1 MCRDGDIRM
10 NHDWMAN
17 DKVDILRHLPEFLR
31 KDGQFKGTNDADS
44 DEHDKMRLA
53 LQDLLDQLYVQSATW
68 GLSRWEELLAIETTE
83 GKSDEERRKEII
95 RRLQK
100 PESVTVEF
108 LERLINL
115 YTSDGSGK
123 VTSHPE
129 DYSVDMRFNAVSR
142 EAFASIIHG
151 MRTYLPAHL
160 GLKGKIDYIHNRTLF
175 VGMKR
180 RTKRVVNVYPMNT
193 QKEVF
198 DQPLYLGIAM
208 EIIESLEVK

>member
-1 MCRDGDIRM
+1 MS
-10 NHDWMAN
+10 HDWMGN

-31 KDGQFKGTNDADS
+31 KDGQFKETNDADS

-53 LQDLLDQLYVQSATW
+53 LQDLLDQLFVESATW
-68 GLSRWEELLAIETTE
+68 GLSRWEELLAIKNANE
-83 GKSDEERRKEII
+83 KSNEERRKEII

-115 YTSDGSGK
+115 YTKDGSGT
-123 VTSHPE
+123 VIQHPE

-142 EAFASIIHG
+142 EAFARIIHG
-151 MRTYLPAHL
+151 MKTYLPAHL

-180 RTKRVVNVYPMNT
+180 KTKRIVNVYPMDT
-193 QKEVF
+193 QKEIF
-198 DQPLYLGIAM
+198 DQPLYLGVAM
-208 EIIESLEVK
+208 EIVEDLEVR